1 MLQSQPDWLEFVPDE
16 LRKQYAKVQ
25 AEVLRKL
32 EHETPEEP
40 GPQQEAPAPAS
51 QVPAPRVPAPENVPS
66 TSQPNTPA
74 TVVSV
79 TSAMRSVSVQDN
91 SGEGSMVSEPVA
103 SAPTMPGIPVSK
115 NPFDA
120 LAYFSDP

>member
-1 MLQSQPDWLEFVPDE
+1 MPEE

-32 EHETPEEP
+32 NNKTPEES

-51 QVPAPRVPAPENVPS
+51 QVPAPPAPAAQVPAPENVPS

-103 SAPTMPGIPVSK
+103 SAPTVPAIPVSK

>member
-1 MLQSQPDWLEFVPDE
+1 VPEE

-40 GPQQEAPAPAS
+40 GPQKEAPAPAS
-51 QVPAPRVPAPENVPS
+51 QVPALPAPAPQVPAPENVPS

-91 SGEGSMVSEPVA
+91 SGEGSLASEPVA
-103 SAPTMPGIPVSK
+103 SVPARPGIPFSK

-120 LAYFSDP
+120 LQWWSDP